1 MNSLIG
7 LDQTIEK
14 PSRKLSWVVKTNQA
28 QRLIIM
34 LTTISPN
41 CRQVNRTN
49 MPIEMNGVNT
59 NVDDGLAPSTAS
71 QVMLHSRTSYF
82 IPMEGV
88 SASL

>member
-1 MNSLIG
+1 
-7 LDQTIEK
+7 
-14 PSRKLSWVVKTNQA
+14 
-28 QRLIIM
+28 
-34 LTTISPN
+34 
-41 CRQVNRTN
+41 

-88 SASL
+88 SASLQSLDPLGISVH